1 MKLRRF
7 SGLSLRNLG
16 ARPQRT
22 LLTLVGIVLGVGIVF
37 GVLTLSNTMS
47 STFSTLFSKAYGA
60 ADLTI
65 TAAGGS
71 GTFSEGVVKKVRR
84 VPGVSSVAPRLSL
97 PASIIGKEKQK
108 GGLPEVSSMRLFG
121 VEPQS
126 ASLATGFG
134 LVTGR
139 YPKGG
144 EELTLDQG
152 TAESA
157 GLKLGDKVN
166 VGTPGGPEKLKLV
179 GLLRIPGGSFGGI
192 AFGMTPLPYA
202 QKAFNEPGKIS
213 GIAVGAKN
221 EGGVVG
227 LKKALNRDI
236 GKGLHAERS
245 STRTSQ
251 VNRQFQGFRIA
262 LLFFA
267 GTSLFVGAFLVF
279 NALSMTVLE
288 RTRELGMLRAL
299 GSTRTMIARS
309 VVIEAVILGIAGS
322 AVGVLLGYGM
332 ARGLVYL
339 FGKAFLFRVTSLS
352 FSSFAL
358 VAAIVVGIFITA
370 LAALYPA
377 LRAGGVSPVEAMR
390 ARAAGQPVD
399 GRKRTLSWLSPVIG
413 VALVGIGAPWVY
425 HLAKNLSTNLQGLV
439 YASGIAGVIGTF
451 LGVSLIIPA
460 LVRPLAILFSPLLR
474 LLLGVEG
481 RMAAL
486 NATRNRGRTALTAAA
501 LMVGISLVIAFSALG
516 GSVLGSI
523 RAFLQ
528 NSLGADY
535 VVQPSNQNS
544 NVTFSPKL
552 ARKVEKVTGVQKTT
566 AVALSIQQSGG
577 NVALVFG
584 VDKSYPEIF
593 RMNYAT
599 GSGTRSSDAFSKL
612 QDGEAIVGKQL
623 AGSRKLK
630 VGSKIK
636 LPSPTGEKSYRVAGI
651 LDNDVLG
658 GGAGVYLSR
667 NTLARDFSEREAG
680 FLAIKAKPGS
690 DRGEIS
696 ARIKKILKGY
706 PQFSIYSNAGWKA
719 QIEDNFNRQYVF
731 FYAIMGV
738 SVAVSA
744 FGVVNTLSMSVFE
757 RTREIG
763 VLRAIGTTRFQI
775 GRLIVDEGVIISL
788 IGCLIGVVVGS
799 ALGYLFVRG
808 SGAGSFEV
816 TFYYPTLPAVY
827 ALASGLVIGIF
838 AGLIPARAAARTN
851 IVEAVQYE

>member
-22 LLTLVGIVLGVGIVF
+22 LLTAIGIVLGVGIVF
-37 GVLTLSNTMS
+37 GVLTLSKTMS

-60 ADLTI
+60 ADLTV

-71 GTFSEGVVKKVRR
+71 GTFSEKTVEKIRSE
-84 VPGVSSVAPRLSL
+84 PGVASVAPRLSL
-97 PASIIGKEKQK
+97 PASIIGKGKQK
-108 GGLPEVSSMRLFG
+108 DGLPNVGSMRLFG
-121 VEPQS
+121 VEPKS
-126 ASLATGFG
+126 ASLATGFD
-134 LVTGR
+134 LVEGR
-139 YPKGG
+139 YPKSGK
-144 EELTLDQG
+144 ELTLDRG

-157 GLKLGDKVN
+157 KLKLGDKVT
-166 VGTPGGPEKLKLV
+166 VGTPGGPEELKLV

-192 AFGMTPLPYA
+192 AFGMTPLSYA
-202 QKAFNEPGKIS
+202 QKAFNEPGKVS
-213 GIAVGAKN
+213 GVAVGATN
-221 EGGVVG
+221 EDAVAG
-227 LKKALNRDI
+227 LKKTLNQDL
-236 GKGLHAERS
+236 GKGLRAERS

-299 GSTRTMIARS
+299 GSTRAMIARS
-309 VVIEAVILGIAGS
+309 VVVEAVILGVAGS

-339 FGKAFLFRVTSLS
+339 FGKAFLFQVTSLS
-352 FSSFAL
+352 FSPFAL
-358 VAAIVVGIFITA
+358 VAAIVVGVFITA

-377 LRAGGVSPVEAMR
+377 LRAGRVSPVEAMR
-390 ARAAGQPVD
+390 ARSAGQSA
-399 GRKRTLSWLSPVIG
+399 GGKRAYSWLSPVVG
-413 VALVGIGAPWVY
+413 VVLVGIGAPWVY

-451 LGVSLIIPA
+451 LGVSLMIPA
-460 LVRPLAILFSPLLR
+460 LVRPLSILFSPLLR
-474 LLLGVEG
+474 LLFGVEG
-481 RMAAL
+481 RMASL

-528 NSLGADY
+528 DSLGADY
-535 VVQPSNQNS
+535 VVQPANQNS
-544 NVTFSPKL
+544 NVTFSPDL
-552 ARKVEKVTGVQKTT
+552 ARKVEKVPGVQKTT
-566 AVALSIQQSGG
+566 AVAMSIQQSGG

-593 RMNYAT
+593 RMNYAA
-599 GSGTRSSDAFSKL
+599 GGQNASSRL
-612 QDGEAIVGKQL
+612 QSGEAVVGKQL

-667 NTLARDFSEREAG
+667 STLANDFGEKEAG
-680 FLAIKAKPGS
+680 FLAVKARPGS

-696 ARIKKILKGY
+696 NKIEKILKNY
-706 PQFSIYSNAGWKA
+706 PQFSLYSNAGWKA
-719 QIEDNFNRQYVF
+719 KIEDNFNRQYVF

-808 SGAGSFEV
+808 SGAGGFDV
-816 TFYYPTLPAVY
+816 TFYYPTIPAIL
-827 ALASGLVIGIF
+827 ALTSGLIIGIF
-838 AGLIPARAAARTN
+838 AGLIPARTAARTN

>member
-22 LLTLVGIVLGVGIVF
+22 LLTAVGIVLGVGIVF

-71 GTFSEGVVKKVRR
+71 GTFSEEVAKKVRSE
-84 VPGVSSVAPRLSL
+84 PGVSSVAPRLSL
-97 PASIIGKEKQK
+97 PASIIGRGKQEN
-108 GGLPEVSSMRLFG
+108 GLPNVGSMRLFG
-121 VEPQS
+121 VEPKS

-134 LVTGR
+134 LVKGR
-139 YPKGG
+139 YPKSGK
-144 EELTLDQG
+144 ELTLDQG

-157 GLKLGDKVN
+157 GLKPGDNVT

-202 QKAFNEPGKIS
+202 QKAFDEPGKIS
-213 GIAVGAKN
+213 GLAVGAKN
-221 EGGVVG
+221 EGEVAG
-227 LKKALNRDI
+227 LKKTLNRDLD
-236 GKGLHAERS
+236 KGLHAERS

-251 VNRQFQGFRIA
+251 VNQQFQGFRIA

-299 GSTRTMIARS
+299 GSTRAMIARS
-309 VVIEAVILGIAGS
+309 VVIEAVILGVVGS
-322 AVGVLLGYGM
+322 AVGVLLGYAM

-339 FGKAFLFRVTSLS
+339 FGKAFLFQVTSLS
-352 FSSFAL
+352 FSPFAL
-358 VAAIVVGIFITA
+358 VAAIVVGVVITA

-377 LRAGGVSPVEAMR
+377 LRAGRVSPVEAMR
-390 ARAAGQPVD
+390 ARTAGQPA
-399 GRKRTLSWLSPVIG
+399 GSRRNLSRLSPVVG
-413 VALVGIGAPWVY
+413 VALVGVGAPWVY

-460 LVRPLAILFSPLLR
+460 LIRPLAVLLSPVLR
-474 LLLGVEG
+474 LLFGVEG
-481 RMAAL
+481 TMAAL
-486 NATRNRGRTALTAAA
+486 NATRNRERTALTAAA

-528 NSLGADY
+528 DSLGADY
-535 VVQPSNQNS
+535 VVQPANQNS
-544 NVTFSPKL
+544 NVTFSPDL
-552 ARKVEKVTGVQKTT
+552 ARKVEKVPGVRKTT
-566 AVALSIQQSGG
+566 AVALSVQQSGG
-577 NVALVFG
+577 NLALVFG
-584 VDKSYPEIF
+584 VDENYPEIF
-593 RMNYAT
+593 RMNYAAT
-599 GSGTRSSDAFSKL
+599 DKAGSRNTFSKL
-612 QDGEAIVGKQL
+612 QGGEAIVGKQL

-630 VGSKIK
+630 VGSKVR

-651 LDNDVLG
+651 LDNDILG
-658 GGAGVYLSR
+658 GGAGVYISR
-667 NTLARDFSEREAG
+667 HTLARDFGEKEAG
-680 FLAIKAKPGS
+680 ILAIKAKPGS

-696 ARIKKILKGY
+696 TRIKEILKGY
-706 PQFSIYSNAGWKA
+706 PQFSLYSNAGWKS

-763 VLRAIGTTRFQI
+763 VLRAVGTTRFQI

-788 IGCLIGVVVGS
+788 IGCLIGVIVGS

-808 SGAGSFEV
+808 SGAGGFDV

>member
-22 LLTLVGIVLGVGIVF
+22 LLTAVGIVLGVGIVF

-71 GTFSEGVVKKVRR
+71 GTFSEKVVKKVRSE
-84 VPGVSSVAPRLSL
+84 PGVSSVAPRLSL
-97 PASIIGKEKQK
+97 PASIIGKKKQK
-108 GGLPEVSSMRLFG
+108 DGLPEVNSMRLFG
-121 VEPQS
+121 VEPRS
-126 ASLATGFG
+126 ASLATGFD
-134 LVTGR
+134 LVSGR
-139 YPKGG
+139 YPKSGK
-144 EELTLDQG
+144 ELTLDQG

-157 GLKLGDKVN
+157 KLKLGDKVT
-166 VGTPGGPEKLKLV
+166 VGTPGGPKELKLV

-202 QKAFNEPGKIS
+202 QKAFDEPGKVS
-213 GIAVGAKN
+213 GIAVGAKD
-221 EGGVVG
+221 EAAVAG
-227 LKKALNRDI
+227 LKKTLNQDI
-236 GKGLHAERS
+236 GKGLHAEIS

-251 VNRQFQGFRIA
+251 VNQQFQGFRIA

-299 GSTRTMIARS
+299 GSTRAMIARS
-309 VVIEAVILGIAGS
+309 VVVEAVILGVVGS
-322 AVGVLLGYGM
+322 AVGVLLGYAM

-339 FGKAFLFRVTSLS
+339 FGKAFLFQVTSLS
-352 FSSFAL
+352 FSPFAL
-358 VAAIVVGIFITA
+358 VAAIVVGVVITA

-377 LRAGGVSPVEAMR
+377 LRAGRVSPVEAMR
-390 ARAAGQPVD
+390 ARTADQPAD
-399 GRKRTLSWLSPVIG
+399 GRKRNLSWLSPVVG
-413 VALVGIGAPWVY
+413 VVLVGVGAPWVY

-460 LVRPLAILFSPLLR
+460 LIRPLAVLFSPVLR
-474 LLLGVEG
+474 LLFGVEG
-481 RMAAL
+481 TMASL

-528 NSLGADY
+528 DSLGADY
-535 VVQPSNQNS
+535 VVQPANQNS
-544 NVTFSPKL
+544 NVTFSPEL
-552 ARKVEKVTGVQKTT
+552 ARKVKKVPGVRKTT
-566 AVALSIQQSGG
+566 AVALSVQQSGG
-577 NVALVFG
+577 NVAFVFG
-584 VDKSYPEIF
+584 VDENYPEIF
-593 RMNYAT
+593 RMNYT
-599 GSGTRSSDAFSKL
+599 SGGKNAFSRL
-612 QDGEAIVGKQL
+612 RDGEAIVGKQL
-623 AGSRKLK
+623 AGSRGLK
-630 VGSKIK
+630 VGSKVR

-651 LDNDVLG
+651 LGNDILG
-658 GGAGVYLSR
+658 GGSGVYLSR
-667 NTLARDFSEREAG
+667 SVLAKDFGEKEAG
-680 FLAIKAKPGS
+680 FLAVKAKPGS
-690 DRGEIS
+690 NRGEIS
-696 ARIKKILKGY
+696 GRIKDIIKNY
-706 PQFSIYSNAGWKA
+706 PQFSLYSNAGWKA
-719 QIEDNFNRQYVF
+719 RIESSFNRQYVF

-763 VLRAIGTTRFQI
+763 VLRAVGTTRFQV
-775 GRLIVDEGVIISL
+775 GRLIIDEGVIISL
-788 IGCLIGVVVGS
+788 IGCLIGVAVGS

-808 SGAGSFEV
+808 SGAGGFDV
-816 TFYYPTLPAVY
+816 TFYYPKLPALA

-838 AGLIPARAAARTN
+838 AGLLPARTAARTN

>member
-16 ARPQRT
+16 TRPQRT
-22 LLTLVGIVLGVGIVF
+22 LLTAVGIVLGVGIVF

-47 STFSTLFSKAYGA
+47 NTFSTLFSKAYGA

-65 TAAGGS
+65 TAAGGN
-71 GTFSEGVVKKVRR
+71 GTFNEKVVDKVRNE
-84 VPGVSSVAPRLSL
+84 PGVSSVAPRLSL
-97 PASIIGKEKQK
+97 PASIIGKKKQK
-108 GGLPEVSSMRLFG
+108 DGLPDVNSMRLFG
-121 VEPQS
+121 VEPKS

-134 LVTGR
+134 LVKGR
-139 YPKGG
+139 YPKSG

-157 GLKLGDKVN
+157 KLKLGDRVT

-179 GLLRIPGGSFGGI
+179 GLLQIPGGSFGGI

-202 QKAFNEPGKIS
+202 QKAFNEPGKVS
-213 GIAVGAKN
+213 GIEVGAKN
-221 EGGVVG
+221 EGDIAS
-227 LKKALNRDI
+227 LKKALNRDLD
-236 GKGLHAERS
+236 KGLHAERS

-251 VNRQFQGFRIA
+251 VSGQFQGFRIA

-299 GSTRTMIARS
+299 GSTRAMIARS
-309 VVIEAVILGIAGS
+309 VVVEAVILGVVGS
-322 AVGVLLGYGM
+322 VVGVLLGYGM

-339 FGKAFLFRVTSLS
+339 FGKAFLFQVTTLS
-352 FSSFAL
+352 FSPFAL

-377 LRAGGVSPVEAMR
+377 LRAGRVSPVEAMR
-390 ARAAGQPVD
+390 ARAAGQPA
-399 GRKRTLSWLSPVIG
+399 GGGKSKLSWLSPVVG

-474 LLLGVEG
+474 LLFGVEG
-481 RMAAL
+481 RMAAK

-528 NSLGADY
+528 DSLGADY
-535 VVQPSNQNS
+535 VVQPTNQNS
-544 NVTFSPKL
+544 NVTFSPSL
-552 ARKVEKVTGVQKTT
+552 AGKVQKVPGVRKTT
-566 AVALSIQQSGG
+566 AVATSIQQSGG
-577 NVALVFG
+577 NVAFVFG
-584 VDKSYPEIF
+584 VDESYPEIF
-593 RMNYAT
+593 RMNYAA
-599 GSGTRSSDAFSKL
+599 GGKNAFSKL
-612 QDGEAIVGKQL
+612 QDGQAIVGKQL

-630 VGSKIK
+630 IGSKVR
-636 LPSPTGEKSYRVAGI
+636 LPSPTGQKSYRVAGI

-667 NTLARDFSEREAG
+667 DVLAKDFGEKEAG
-680 FLAIKAKPGS
+680 FLAVKAKPGS

-696 ARIKKILKGY
+696 SRIKEILKGY
-706 PQFSIYSNAGWKA
+706 PQFSLYSNAGWKA
-719 QIEDNFNRQYVF
+719 QIEDSFNRQYVF

-763 VLRAIGTTRFQI
+763 VLRAVGTTRFQI

-808 SGAGSFEV
+808 SGAGGFDV

-838 AGLIPARAAARTN
+838 AGLLPARAAAKTN